1 MKRVWQALLLICSV
15 VGAICA
21 FSACGDE
28 SGKRERD
35 ASLHQHVLARHEEQS
50 PTCYYKGTKEHW
62 ECLWCDKMFADE
74 AAAEEVTKEDLEID
88 YLPHVEITDWAE
100 EATCTENGKTEGV
113 HCFICHAILVEQ
125 EIIPAKGHKKVIDKA
140 VAPTCTKSGLT
151 EGKHCSVCKKVLV
164 ARQTV
169 PATGHTEVVDKAV
182 AATCTENGLTAG
194 KHCSV
199 CNTILEEQKKTPLA
213 AHTEAI
219 DEAVAAT
226 CTENGLTAG
235 KHCSV
240 CNTILEEQKKTPL
253 AAHTE
258 AIDEAVAATC
268 TENGLTA
275 GKHCSVCNAVLI
287 EQEVIP
293 AAEGRHA
300 WNEDNVCS
308 RCGAAYYTEGMRYE
322 LSKDGNSYSVKSVGA
337 ATGDIVIPAVYMGKP
352 VREIGTNAFSHKS
365 GITSVAIPDSI
376 TTIKYFA
383 FAYCNFPAFTIP
395 KSVINIAEGAF
406 SFCRAQN
413 IVVEGGNTTYYVENN
428 CLIER
433 TTKTLLWGAKKN
445 CTIPAD
451 IVSIGKYSFDMTRFE
466 ELILPK
472 GLKNIGDEAFSIC
485 DIPKIYIPKS
495 VTKIG
500 KNAFYGSYGLT
511 DIEVESGNPVY
522 RSENDCLIERATEKL
537 LLGCR
542 NSVIPEGIQ
551 SIDNYA
557 FYGCGIREA
566 VIPDGV
572 ISIGSYAFSNS
583 SLRSLTISKSVTE
596 IGHEICR
603 EANLSSVTVECGNP
617 KYHSAGNC
625 IIETA
630 TNTLI
635 LGCMT
640 SVIPADN
647 SVTKLGDSAF
657 AFCNGFGEGLTEL
670 TVPNGVTEIGNYAF
684 QECFYLTEVALPK
697 SVTSMGFNVFRNSN
711 RLTKIVYGGTRA
723 EWRSIIKDKDW
734 NRNTKDFVI
743 ECSDGTLD
751 KNGNEIISSDA
762 LS

>member
-1 MKRVWQALLLICSV
+1 
-15 VGAICA
+15 
-21 FSACGDE
+21 
-28 SGKRERD
+28 
-35 ASLHQHVLARHEEQS
+35 
-50 PTCYYKGTKEHW
+50 
-62 ECLWCDKMFADE
+62 
-74 AAAEEVTKEDLEID
+74 
-88 YLPHVEITDWAE
+88 
-100 EATCTENGKTEGV
+100 
-113 HCFICHAILVEQ
+113 
-125 EIIPAKGHKKVIDKA
+125 
-140 VAPTCTKSGLT
+140 
-151 EGKHCSVCKKVLV
+151 
-164 ARQTV
+164 
-169 PATGHTEVVDKAV
+169 
-182 AATCTENGLTAG
+182 
-194 KHCSV
+194 
-199 CNTILEEQKKTPLA
+199 
-213 AHTEAI
+213 
-219 DEAVAAT
+219 
-226 CTENGLTAG
+226 
-235 KHCSV
+235 
-240 CNTILEEQKKTPL
+240 
-253 AAHTE
+253 
-258 AIDEAVAATC
+258 
-268 TENGLTA
+268 
-275 GKHCSVCNAVLI
+275 
-287 EQEVIP
+287 
-293 AAEGRHA
+293 
-300 WNEDNVCS
+300 
-308 RCGAAYYTEGMRYE
+308 
-322 LSKDGNSYSVKSVGA
+322 
-337 ATGDIVIPAVYMGKP
+337 
-352 VREIGTNAFSHKS
+352 
-365 GITSVAIPDSI
+365 
-376 TTIKYFA
+376 
-383 FAYCNFPAFTIP
+383 
-395 KSVINIAEGAF
+395 
-406 SFCRAQN
+406 
-413 IVVEGGNTTYYVENN
+413 
-428 CLIER
+428 
-433 TTKTLLWGAKKN
+433 
-445 CTIPAD
+445 
-451 IVSIGKYSFDMTRFE
+451 MTRFE